1 MTDSLPDFDLASI
14 DLAQVDFPVPPSSNT
29 GGNLVSLPKKPDFKE
44 KSSKKCKLDYLSF
57 TSTRSIEDLRVLIGT
72 FTRDLAFVDQGRGWM
87 GYPFSAQILSCGENI
102 GLIAWGARD
111 HNRNYVSISGAGCR
125 HWCDYRVGLVLEV
138 LRMVAARITRIDLA
152 LDFYHGELSYDDCE
166 SALKAGEFQ
175 MKAGGRRAAVD
186 RHATEG
192 QYGNAGRTLYVG
204 SPRSSK
210 RICMYEK
217 GLEQFGKLPA
227 HWLEHQT
234 PESVASHRLDGS
246 TGIVGDVGVLDWLR
260 VEVRYSNDD
269 RDLDADDYAIIRNR
283 DDFFAGSYPF
293 CARIIGLTDGV
304 RPPTLLTE
312 VEADVE
318 KMKLNLKNSYGG
330 LVHSLRRM
338 GYTDQ
343 QIVDAVDAGSHCK
356 RLVKSGLFRHLDDT
370 VPF

>member
-1 MTDSLPDFDLASI
+1 MSGSLPDFDPASI

-29 GGNLVSLPKKPDFKE
+29 GGNLVSSPQIPQKTTKNG
-44 KSSKKCKLDYLSF
+44 SKTKIDYLSF
-57 TSTRSIEDLRVLIGT
+57 SSRTDIQDLRTLVAT
-72 FTRDLAFVDQGRGWM
+72 FTPDVVFIDQGRGWM
-87 GYPFSAQILSCGENI
+87 GYPFSAQIQSSGENV

-111 HNRNYVSISGAGCR
+111 HDRNYVSFSGAGCR
-125 HWCDYRVGLVLEV
+125 HWCDYRITLVLEV
-138 LRMVAARITRIDLA
+138 LRLVSARITRIDLA
-152 LDFYHGELSYDDCE
+152 LDFYHGEVSYDDCE
-166 SALKAGEFQ
+166 QALLAGEFQ

-227 HWLEHQT
+227 HWLDQQT
-234 PESVASHRLDGS
+234 EQTVASYRLDGT
-246 TGIVGDVGVLDWLR
+246 TGIAGDVSVLDWLR

-269 RDLDADDYAIIRNR
+269 RDLDANDYAIIRDR
-283 DDFFAGSYPF
+283 DQFFAGSYPF
-293 CARIIGLTDGV
+293 CARVIGLTDGI

-343 QIVDAVDAGSHCK
+343 QIVDSVDAGSHCK
-356 RLVKSGLFRHLDDT
+356 RLVKAGFFRHLQEI